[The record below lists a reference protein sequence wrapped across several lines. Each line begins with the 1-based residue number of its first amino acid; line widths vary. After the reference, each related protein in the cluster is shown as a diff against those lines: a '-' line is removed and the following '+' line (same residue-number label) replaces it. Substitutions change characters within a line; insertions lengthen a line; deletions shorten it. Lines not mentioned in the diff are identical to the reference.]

1 MLRSLVGS
9 EMCIRD
15 SINAEYG
22 GPFWNLMDQPI
33 VRIHRT
39 GVACSLCGQPP
50 TDRTQSGKCG
60 GCLVAYYCCADHQR
74 ADWAVHKPECG
85 RLSNRWWVRAKA
97 GAWRGFRTGMSRL
110 LTGDIARVAAAIQ
123 KQKLDGLETLRV
135 DEQDPACTVCGQASA
150 ARCSRCRQAWY
161 CSRECQVQDWP
172 SHRSQCTMKCNHCGK
187 QGAQKRC
194 SRCKQA
200 WYCGRECQETDWV
213 AGHATTCYP
222 HPQV

>member
-85 RLSNRWWVRAKA
+85 RLSNRW
-97 GAWRGFRTGMSRL
+97 
-110 LTGDIARVAAAIQ
+110 
-123 KQKLDGLETLRV
+123 
-135 DEQDPACTVCGQASA
+135 DEQTAHW
-150 ARCSRCRQAWY
+150 RH
-161 CSRECQVQDWP
+161 CQGGCCD
-172 SHRSQCTMKCNHCGK
+172 SKAKTRRTR
-187 QGAQKRC
+187 GA
-194 SRCKQA
+194 
-200 WYCGRECQETDWV
+200 
-213 AGHATTCYP
+213 
-222 HPQV
+222 